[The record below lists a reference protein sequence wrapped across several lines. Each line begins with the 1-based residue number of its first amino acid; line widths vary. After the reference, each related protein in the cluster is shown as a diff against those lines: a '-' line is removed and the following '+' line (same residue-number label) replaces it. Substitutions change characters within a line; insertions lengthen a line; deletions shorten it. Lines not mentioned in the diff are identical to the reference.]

1 MAKKDNKIVRSYS
14 LLPET
19 IQTIKAY
26 SEYIGDSD
34 SAALDELV
42 ARGMENTKQVELL
55 TRTIT
60 SELDKI
66 KQQNQKN
73 TDRIVNVLIGI
84 ARVIGKILAHTFVT
98 TKTITGK
105 TDDEIFQL
113 EKYGISKSINE
124 LKWREKGVRYEE

>member
-26 SEYIGDSD
+26 SEYVGDSD

-84 ARVIGKILAHTFVT
+84 TRTIGKVLAHTFITSKAT
-98 TKTITGK
+98 THK
-105 TDDEIFQL
+105 TDEEIFQL
-113 EKYGISKSINE
+113 EKYGITQAINE
-124 LKWREKGVRYEE
+124 LKWKDKE